1 MQRLREKKKITQV
14 RLSTKVGVS
23 HQSIACYETNQ
34 RISSLPVAHKIA
46 KALDTSINGLFSD
59 NIINKYYELPEEDKE
74 TINIMIESLYEKKNC
89 KISATLTG
97 IILIQT
103 KITFFDGIT
112 KNTSKNTNK
121 KLVSKRIASLFHI
134 YYIIPVKLLSNIITT
149 CYLRL

>member
-34 RISSLPVAHKIA
+34 RIPSLPVAHKIA

-74 TINIMIESLYEKKNC
+74 TINRMIESLYEKKNC
-89 KISATLTG
+89 KISVILTG

-103 KITFFDGIT
+103 KMAFFDGVTKISAILTGIILIQTKFALFDGIT
-112 KNTSKNTNK
+112 KIQQKTLIKN
-121 KLVSKRIASLFHI
+121 
-134 YYIIPVKLLSNIITT
+134 
-149 CYLRL
+149 